1 MILKFSNLK
10 IYIKIVKNLNIN
22 EPLFAIYTL

>member
-1 MILKFSNLK
+1 MILNSNLK